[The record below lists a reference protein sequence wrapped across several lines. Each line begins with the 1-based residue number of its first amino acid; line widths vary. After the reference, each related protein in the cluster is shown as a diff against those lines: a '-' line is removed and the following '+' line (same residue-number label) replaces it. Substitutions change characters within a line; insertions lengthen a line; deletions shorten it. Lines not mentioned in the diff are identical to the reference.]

1 MPENSLAKRVF
12 YELKN
17 LNDMGFKTW
26 VTSVREL
33 ASRYNVSIDSELDV
47 NVFKQKWQETLER
60 KLILDWQNEIIDDSK
75 HPIFKTY
82 KMFKSEF
89 KFEPYLELLKDP
101 KYRIA
106 VSKLRASSHML
117 EIERG
122 RHTRPITPVENRRC
136 PKCNVIENEI
146 HFALECTIYQ
156 NERLELF
163 DKIRSI
169 DSWYIDLPP
178 ENKFVYLMNS
188 ENVRIM
194 KWFAKFVNSSFDKG
208 SKFHNS
214 PN

>member
-1 MPENSLAKRVF
+1 MPDNSLAKRVF

-33 ASRYNVSIDSELDV
+33 AARFSVSIDSELDV
-47 NVFKQKWQETLER
+47 NVFKQKCQETLER
-60 KLILDWQNEIIDDSK
+60 KLILDWQNEMVHDNK
-75 HPIFKTY
+75 HPNLKTY

-89 KFEPYLELLKDP
+89 KFEPYLELLKVP

-146 HFALECTIYQ
+146 HFVLECTINQ
-156 NERLELF
+156 NEKLELF
-163 DKIRSI
+163 DKIRST
-169 DSWYIDLPP
+169 DSCYIDLPP
-178 ENKFVYLMNS
+178 ENKFVYLMNT

-194 KWFAKFVNSSFDKG
+194 KWFAKFV
-208 SKFHNS
+208 
-214 PN
+214 

>member
-1 MPENSLAKRVF
+1 
-12 YELKN
+12 
-17 LNDMGFKTW
+17 
-26 VTSVREL
+26 
-33 ASRYNVSIDSELDV
+33 
-47 NVFKQKWQETLER
+47 
-60 KLILDWQNEIIDDSK
+60 
-75 HPIFKTY
+75 
-82 KMFKSEF
+82 
-89 KFEPYLELLKDP
+89 
-101 KYRIA
+101 
-106 VSKLRASSHML
+106 ML

-122 RHTRPITPVENRRC
+122 RHTRPITPVENRIC

-146 HFALECTIYQ
+146 HFVLECTINQ

-169 DSWYIDLPP
+169 DSCNIDLPP

-194 KWFAKFVNSSFDKG
+194 KWFAKFVYSSFDKR